1 MAAGAEKYWRDPSDS
16 AQTPLRSLCSRQAP
30 ALMGAPDDKH
40 AINLYCRR
48 DRFYPRST
56 EAAEINAA
64 GNPLVCLERNSSRK
78 ETAVVEH

>member
-1 MAAGAEKYWRDPSDS
+1 MPAGARKYWRDRSDS
-16 AQTPLRSLCSRQAP
+16 AQIQFVSLCLRSSACAQ
-30 ALMGAPDDKH
+30 DDKP

-56 EAAEINAA
+56 EAAEINAP